1 MSNTSKKLGK
11 RIQELRKIQGFTQ
24 SQLAEMIAVEVVTVS
39 RIENGS
45 RFPKKEN
52 LENIAKALNVPI
64 KDLFD
69 YEHKTTKTALLKEIQ
84 CILKNSAIEDI
95 QYFYRI
101 LKIHK
106 ESK

>member
-11 RIQELRKIQGFTQ
+11 RIQELRKIHGFTQ

-45 RFPKKEN
+45 WFPKKEN

-69 YEHKTTKTALLKEIQ
+69 YEHKTTKTAFSFIFLFVALT
-84 CILKNSAIEDI
+84 
-95 QYFYRI
+95 
-101 LKIHK
+101 IHIWAFAVF
-106 ESK
+106 